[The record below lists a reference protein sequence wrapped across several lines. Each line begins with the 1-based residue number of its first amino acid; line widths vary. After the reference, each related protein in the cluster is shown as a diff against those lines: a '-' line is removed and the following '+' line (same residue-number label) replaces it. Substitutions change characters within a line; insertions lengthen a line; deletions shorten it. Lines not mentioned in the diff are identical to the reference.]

1 MKLLSLRRR
10 IEKLNEDGDG
20 FAPLSPPPS
29 QPPKCFLHK
38 PLSHPFLLLQLCL
51 LFLCVYNHGDYE
63 HDDNGNGPI
72 TVPLLLP
79 FKDWSTKL
87 QAWSMMAKV

>member
-1 MKLLSLRRR
+1 MVLPHCH
-10 IEKLNEDGDG
+10 
-20 FAPLSPPPS
+20 PLS

-38 PLSHPFLLLQLCL
+38 PLVPPLFVAAIVLVLMCL
-51 LFLCVYNHGDYE
+51 LFLCAYNHGDDE
-63 HDDNGNGPI
+63 HDDNENGPI
-72 TVPLLLP
+72 TIPLLLP